1 MSAVNPLDSQEY
13 SRFSPKNPRAMG
25 TKNRDRHH
33 RLMAAELTTKLVV
46 NGLLSAA
53 AIAAFSKL
61 LPYHLAQQAKLEE
74 IRIELRQTE
83 ERVDKLRDN
92 FTISFD
98 SYHSKMVMQQQSPK
112 VDPNQRRIFLLE
124 QK

>member
-1 MSAVNPLDSQEY
+1 
-13 SRFSPKNPRAMG
+13 MG

-33 RLMAAELTTKLVV
+33 RLMAAELITKLVV